1 MLEKNIENL
10 NGMAERNKNFIKKY
24 VENNNKEEDIEF
36 NDLGKKNIY
45 LISKNSKTQKEN
57 IEIKF
62 KDTIIKNENDKK
74 DSYIKELEKQIKLRD
89 FLIKELL
96 FFNDILKMD
105 KEEDNNKSKINDN
118 NILLTLLKKKKIF
131 KINLYLN

>member
-1 MLEKNIENL
+1 MK
-10 NGMAERNKNFIKKY
+10 
-24 VENNNKEEDIEF
+24 
-36 NDLGKKNIY
+36 
-45 LISKNSKTQKEN
+45 
-57 IEIKF
+57 
-62 KDTIIKNENDKK
+62 IIKK

-131 KINLYLN
+131 NINLYLN